1 MDGNLVYSYKHVRE
15 IIDSLEKAAENV
27 TDIVDRPDDPD
38 DTAEE
43 EDIDEDG
50 DDAGHGEEIDAL
62 AGVHPTVVVLILQP
76 AEAGLD
82 LSLVLHYF

>member
-82 LSLVLHYF
+82 LSLVLHFF